1 MFFQHDVG
9 MLESEIHMQT
19 NLGLIYVGK
28 SLHEKAFE
36 GRSHLN
42 QTTLTFKET
51 KFLTWGR

>member
-19 NLGLIYVGK
+19 NLGLINVGK
-28 SLHEKAFE
+28 SLYEKAFE
-36 GRSHLN
+36 VRSHLN

-51 KFLTWGR
+51 KFLT